1 MFNTLFF
8 GILATSQQAT
18 APVTFED
25 LKPVLKKHCLNCHNG
40 ERPRGGLDMTTKATI
55 LAGSDSGVSL
65 ASGKPKD
72 SLLYRMVSH
81 IEAPHMPPNSA
92 NPRI

>member
-1 MFNTLFF
+1 MQNTMIFVMFA
-8 GILATSQQAT
+8 LAQQP
-18 APVTFED
+18 APPVAFED

-55 LAGSDSGVSL
+55 LAGSDSGVTV
-65 ASGKPKD
+65 ASGKPRD

-81 IEAPHMPPNSA
+81 I
-92 NPRI
+92 